1 MRKIMMVLASSALVL
16 GVVLGVFAWQG
27 QAGAQDASQPSCAQE
42 PKPDRQNGSMQ
53 WIYGWLWLCPGLGQL
68 LSSPLL
74 RLRALLLGEP
84 QRLKICPIYGPRKK
98 EPVSCETGSRKGP
111 VGSGMGGG

>member
-16 GVVLGVFAWQG
+16 GVVLGVLAWQG
-27 QAGAQDASQPSCAQE
+27 QAGRARRSQPSRAQE
-42 PKPDRQNGSMQ
+42 SKPDRQAGSMQ
-53 WIYGWLWLCPGLGQL
+53 WIYRRLWLRAWLGQL
-68 LSSPLL
+68 LPSPLL
-74 RLRALLLGEP
+74 PLRSLLAEL
-84 QRLKICPIYGPRKK
+84 QRLKFCPTRCPEK